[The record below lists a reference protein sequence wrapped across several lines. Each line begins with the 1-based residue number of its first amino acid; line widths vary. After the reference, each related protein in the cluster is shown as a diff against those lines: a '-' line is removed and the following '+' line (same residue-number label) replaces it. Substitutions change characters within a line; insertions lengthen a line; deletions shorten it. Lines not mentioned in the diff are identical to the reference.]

1 VPKLVAV
8 DWLILLLYFVY
19 VLGLGF
25 SRRLTIK
32 TGADFLLAG
41 RTQPAWFC
49 GLAFL
54 AAGLGLPGV
63 LAMGAA
69 GAGFGLRSA
78 PVFLI
83 GAIPAMLFVGF
94 YMMPLYY
101 GSRARSVPEFLGL
114 RFDGKTRL
122 LSAVSF
128 ALMAFAAAAVSLYLV
143 ARLFQALHV
152 FDELFFALGWSY
164 QAIPAFAL
172 VLAAALV
179 LAYVLLGGL
188 SGVLRNHMLQVF
200 VLVAGFLPVTF
211 LGLKNI
217 GGWSGLS
224 SSAFF
229 HGFQASAHSG
239 AMAPYAL
246 VLALGL
252 LLGAGYWCTDFRVLQ
267 AAFVAKDMKSARRVP
282 LIAAALCL
290 VLPLLLTLPG
300 VIAIGLPTPH
310 STTVV
315 SEENGVIYHRINV
328 VPRASEAGQGLVPA
342 RLDPATNNAMR
353 TADGRAQLDYG
364 MASPNMLA
372 SFLPTGLLGLG
383 LAALLACL
391 MSGLAASVTAF
402 NTVFTYDL
410 YQPLLGKEGSSGK
423 DANASDE
430 GSVSKKAS
438 SKDEREQQPLAA
450 QAAEKLA
457 GRVMKNRLVTKSSL
471 VTGHDLSRAEGSA
484 KSTRPLG
491 PVETLTVARWAAVG
505 FVMLSAAAA
514 LALVFLNKIGS
525 GSSNIPFD
533 GTVAALL
540 LIISV
545 VNLPQFAVLLL
556 GMFSKRSTGHGA
568 FAGLLAGAAAALLHH
583 GLTLPAASYPGLCGG
598 WIAPLYRYPTH
609 TAQIFGT
616 AILAFTVS
624 LFVAALVSLS
634 TPPRPEKELTGLVRS
649 LMRKPKSKR
658 SKPFSQRG

>member
-41 RTQPAWFC
+41 RTQPAWLC

-69 GAGFGLRSA
+69 GAGFGLASA

-83 GAIPAMLFVGF
+83 GAIPAMLFAGF

-164 QAIPAFAL
+164 QAIPAFVL

-188 SGVLRNHMLQVF
+188 SGVLRNHMLQFF
-200 VLVAGFLPVTF
+200 VLVAGFLPVVF

-217 GGWSGLS
+217 GGWQGLKS
-224 SSAFF
+224 TAFF
-229 HGFQASAHSG
+229 HGFQGSAHPVAVSS
-239 AMAPYAL
+239 YVL

-252 LLGAGYWCTDFRVLQ
+252 ILGAGYWCTDFRVLQ
-267 AAFVAKDMKSARRVP
+267 TAFVAKDMKSARCVP

-315 SEENGVIYHRINV
+315 RDENGVIYHNITV

-364 MASPNMLA
+364 MASPNMLVR
-372 SFLPTGLLGLG
+372 FLPTGLLGLG

-391 MSGLAASVTAF
+391 MSGLTASVTAF

-410 YQPLLGKEGSSGK
+410 YQPLLGKS
-423 DANASDE
+423 
-430 GSVSKKAS
+430 GSVSKEAS
-438 SKDEREQQPLAA
+438 SQDEREQQPLAA

-457 GRVMKNRLVTKSSL
+457 GCVSKSSL
-471 VTGHDLSRAEGSA
+471 VTGHDFSRAESSA
-484 KSTRPLG
+484 KPTRPLG
-491 PVETLTVARWAAVG
+491 PVETLAVARWSAVG
-505 FVMLSAAAA
+505 FVLLSVAVA

-525 GSSNIPFD
+525 GSSNIPFG
-533 GTVAALL
+533 GTVAVLL
-540 LIISV
+540 LLISV
-545 VNLPQFAVLLL
+545 VNLPLFAVLLL

-568 FAGLLAGAAAALLHH
+568 FAGLLAGAAVALLHH
-583 GLTLPAASYPGLCGG
+583 GLTLPVVSHPGLCGG

-609 TAQIFGT
+609 IAQIFGT

-624 LFVAALVSLS
+624 LLVAALVSLS

-649 LMRKPKSKR
+649 LMRKPKSKL